1 MVKGNDEMNN
11 YDKYIVQKGDSL
23 YTIAKKYG
31 TTIAEIVDVNTLT
44 SNTLY
49 PNQELFIPVKKNS
62 DEVYVDKYITKNNDT
77 IEKIAGILKVTP
89 MELGKYNDFGKLI
102 LKEEQVIVI
111 PKTIRTY
118 KIEDGDTL
126 MSIMRKTGLSA
137 EQILELNANNWL
149 KKDTV
154 IYI

>member
-1 MVKGNDEMNN
+1 MKLNN

-23 YTIAKKYG
+23 YMIAKKYG

-49 PNQELFIPVKKNS
+49 PNQELFIPIKKN
-62 DEVYVDKYITKNNDT
+62 EEIYVDKYITKPNDN
-77 IEKIAGILKVTP
+77 IEKIADVLKVTP
-89 MELGKYNDFGKLI
+89 MDLGKYNDFGKLY
-102 LKEEQVIVI
+102 LKEGQAISI
-111 PKTIRTY
+111 PKTLRTY
-118 KIEDGDTL
+118 KIEEGDTL
-126 MSIMRKTGLSA
+126 ISIMSKTGLSA

-149 KKDTV
+149 KKDSV

>member
-1 MVKGNDEMNN
+1 MMKLNN

-49 PNQELFIPVKKNS
+49 PNQELFIPIKKTE
-62 DEVYVDKYITKNNDT
+62 DEVYVDKYTTKNGDT
-77 IEKIAGILKVTP
+77 IEKIAEVLKVTP
-89 MELGKYNDFGKLI
+89 MDLGKYNDFGKLV
-102 LKEEQVIVI
+102 LKEGQSISI
-111 PKTIRTY
+111 PKTLRTY
-118 KIEDGDTL
+118 KIEEGDTL
-126 MSIMRKTGLSA
+126 LSIMRKTGLSA

-149 KKDTV
+149 KKDSV

>member
-1 MVKGNDEMNN
+1 MNN

-49 PNQELFIPVKKNS
+49 PNQELFIPLKTTN
-62 DEVYVDKYITKNNDT
+62 DEVYVDKYITKPTDS
-77 IEKIAGILKVTP
+77 IEKIAEVLKVTP
-89 MELGKYNDFGKLI
+89 LDLGKYNDFGKLL
-102 LKEEQVIVI
+102 LKEEQTIII
-111 PKTIRTY
+111 PKTLRTY
-118 KIEDGDTL
+118 KVEEGDTL
-126 MSIMRKTGLSA
+126 ISIMRKTGLSA

-149 KKDTV
+149 KKDSV

>member
-1 MVKGNDEMNN
+1 MVKGNDKMNN

-118 KIEDGDTL
+118 KIEDGFLDYNEEKYL
-126 MSIMRKTGLSA
+126 IY
-137 EQILELNANNWL
+137 ENNVIDLNY
-149 KKDTV
+149 
-154 IYI
+154 IYFKVG

>member
-1 MVKGNDEMNN
+1 MMKLNN

-23 YTIAKKYG
+23 YSIAKKYG

-49 PNQELFIPVKKNS
+49 PNQELFIPLKNNN
-62 DEVYVDKYITKNNDT
+62 DEVYVDKYITKPNDT
-77 IEKIAGILKVTP
+77 IEKIADVLKVTP
-89 MELGKYNDFGKLI
+89 MDLGKYNDFGKLF
-102 LKEEQVIVI
+102 LKEEQTIII
-111 PKTIRTY
+111 PKTLRTY

-149 KKDTV
+149 KKDSV

>member
-1 MVKGNDEMNN
+1 MNN

>member
-1 MVKGNDEMNN
+1 MVKGNDKMNN